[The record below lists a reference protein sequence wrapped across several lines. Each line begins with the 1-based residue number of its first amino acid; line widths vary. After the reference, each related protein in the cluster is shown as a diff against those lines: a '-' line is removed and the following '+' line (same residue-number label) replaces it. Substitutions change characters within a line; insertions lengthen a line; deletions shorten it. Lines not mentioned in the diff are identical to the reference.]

1 MKTKSTI
8 IAATAAFAAIT
19 LPLASAPEGKQANE
33 RPREGQAKVQ
43 LAILLDTSNSMDGL
57 IDQAKTQLWRIVNT
71 FIDAKQNG
79 RTPFVE
85 VALYEYGN
93 DRLNSETQWIRR
105 VQPLSRDLDKIS
117 EELFALRTNG
127 GTECCGSVIVRA
139 TADLKWDPSPNVYK
153 AIFIAGNE
161 PFTQGPVAP
170 SKACREA
177 IAKGVI
183 VNTIHCGD
191 EATGVSTGWKD
202 GAVLADGRFLIIDSN
217 KAVVHISAPQDAEIV
232 KLNEELNK
240 TYLAYGSAGSDGVAN
255 QTVQDANAMKRA
267 ESGAAVQRAVAKASV
282 NYNNERWDLVD
293 ARKAKDFEWKSIKE
307 EDLPESLH
315 DLSNDERD
323 AKIAEMQKQRVEL
336 QTEIRQLNKE
346 REAFVAQKLK
356 ESGESPE
363 DTLDAA
369 VTRTVRD
376 QAAKKGYVF
385 E

>member
-1 MKTKSTI
+1 MKTKQTI
-8 IAATAAFAAIT
+8 IGATAALAAMA
-19 LPLASAPEGKQANE
+19 LPLCAAPEGPDANE
-33 RPREGQAKVQ
+33 QPREGQAKVQ

-57 IDQAKTQLWRIVNT
+57 IDQAKTQLWKIVNT

-105 VQPLSRDLDKIS
+105 VQPLTRDLDKIS

-127 GTECCGSVIVRA
+127 GTECCGSVIARA
-139 TADLKWDPSPNVYK
+139 TTDLKWDPSPNVYK

-161 PFTQGPVAP
+161 PFNQGPVAP
-170 SKACREA
+170 SKACRES

-202 GAVLADGRFLIIDSN
+202 GAVLADGRFLVIDSD

-232 KLNEELNK
+232 RLNEELNK
-240 TYLAYGSAGSDGVAN
+240 TYLAYGAAGSDGVAN

-293 ARKAKDFEWKSIKE
+293 ARKGKDFDWKNIEE
-307 EDLPESLH
+307 EDMPESLRG
-315 DLSNDERD
+315 LSNAERD

-336 QTEIRQLNKE
+336 QTKIRQLNKE
-346 REAFVAQKLK
+346 REAFVAKKLK
-356 ESGESPE
+356 ESGESSD

-376 QAAKKGYVF
+376 QAKKKGYVF